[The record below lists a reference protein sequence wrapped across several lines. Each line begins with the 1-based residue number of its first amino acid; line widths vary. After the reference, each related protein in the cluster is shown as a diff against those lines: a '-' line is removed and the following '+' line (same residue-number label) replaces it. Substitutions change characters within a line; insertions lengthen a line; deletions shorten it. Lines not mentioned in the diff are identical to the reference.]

1 MGVADSYLASFR
13 QVGVV
18 PGFDDVLSNAG
29 VTALSAIP
37 AANASFMHDLASRA
51 LAEGGA
57 NRRTQMTL
65 DATADQNDLIRRE
78 NRRTGALRLAGTLL
92 TSAMPGQTVAGVEVG
107 NPLELMQALRDF
119 NEAGRRDRASQM
131 LRSNSAAAGLLK
143 ELG

>member
-1 MGVADSYLASFR
+1 MAIAEAYLGSFR
-13 QVGVV
+13 PVGVV
-18 PGFDDVLSNAG
+18 PGFESVLSNSGMA
-29 VTALSAIP
+29 ALGAIP
-37 AANASFMHDLASRA
+37 AANAKLAGDLAERA
-51 LAEGGA
+51 LSEGGA

-65 DATADQNDLIRRE
+65 DASADQNELIRRE

-107 NPLELMQALRDF
+107 NPLELMQALRNF